1 MVVLMH
7 RAVKHVLAEAKNWSD
22 LGTISVSLVIQTS
35 QSVVILCPA
44 CAGQCKKAIFHKATR
59 HGLHLADYRID
70 IGFKFFKSGPG
81 QGEVSTLNGNTA
93 FPFLVG

>member
-44 CAGQCKKAIFHKATR
+44 CAGQCQKAIFHKATR

-70 IGFKFFKSGPG
+70 IGFKFLSQARDRVKSRL
-81 QGEVSTLNGNTA
+81 SM
-93 FPFLVG
+93 